1 MDFLSLYK
9 ATVTTN
15 LQMKGMIEKKNSR
28 LQNIPYFKLCTHA
41 SSRVRGER
49 YSCNVSM
56 SESSEKGKSLS
67 G

>member
-9 ATVTTN
+9 ATITTN
-15 LQMKGMIEKKNSR
+15 LQMKRYDRKKKTAD
-28 LQNIPYFKLCTHA
+28 FKTSPTSSAVHA